1 MKKIF
6 WEIFTYLVTL
16 RVIIQLEFMAAKMG
30 ILHPEDRKEILE
42 AYKSDTEGIYS
53 NFNIYQQ
60 YLPKMKN
67 FEKELTLDY
76 LFFVYKAIGVKV

>member
-6 WEIFTYLVTL
+6 WKTFTYLVTL
-16 RVIIQLEFMAAKMG
+16 RVIIQLEFMTVKMG

-42 AYKSDTEGIYS
+42 AYKSDTKGIYS
-53 NFNIYQQ
+53 NFDIYQH

-76 LFFVYKAIGVKV
+76 LLFIYKAIGVKV

>member
-6 WEIFTYLVTL
+6 WKIFAFLVTL
-16 RVIIQLEFMAAKMG
+16 RIILQVEFMAAKCM
-30 ILHPEDRKEILE
+30 ILHPEDKEIILE

-53 NFNIYQQ
+53 NFDIYQH